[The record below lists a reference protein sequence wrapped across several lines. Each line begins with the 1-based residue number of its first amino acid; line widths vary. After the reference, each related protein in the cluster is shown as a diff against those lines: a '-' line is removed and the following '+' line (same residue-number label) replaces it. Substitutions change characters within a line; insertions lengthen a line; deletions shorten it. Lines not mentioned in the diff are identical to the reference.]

1 VAKVLT
7 LLFIVLLPLDLVFK
21 ELDLWY
27 LSSNFVG
34 LILFLYGV
42 LALRLR
48 LTSSHIGFIFFVML
62 VLMSYFW
69 SKEISYWIRSVL
81 PLVLSIAYVLVIPSI
96 VFYKNNLRVD
106 DLLVCY
112 VFSVLF
118 VAILAFIYY
127 LIYGSVYAGDRMT
140 LGSLNPTWLGAYISL
155 AILICFDRLRSSVSF
170 LYFGILIILSA
181 FLVLTQSRTSM
192 GAILGSLIFCLL
204 IFSARDLVRSIK
216 TLRLQTVNFKWVFF
230 VGVALIVLVGLVL
243 VIGTENLGLM
253 RLNSLMSGDLKAMT
267 AGRNLLFFE
276 YLQMPSDPLLG
287 WGYGMTPYQYCEY
300 YACDSHR
307 MPHNNY
313 LLIFKELGVIGS
325 AVYLFFSVHI
335 IFKAIFWRS
344 RRSFLVSLI
353 SVYLFIIGFGNDTI
367 GYKYYWIGVLLY
379 FIIYIGGRYEYHNS
393 NTRLSR

>member
-1 VAKVLT
+1 MAKVLT

>member
-1 VAKVLT
+1 
-7 LLFIVLLPLDLVFK
+7 
-21 ELDLWY
+21 
-27 LSSNFVG
+27 
-34 LILFLYGV
+34 
-42 LALRLR
+42 
-48 LTSSHIGFIFFVML
+48 
-62 VLMSYFW
+62 
-69 SKEISYWIRSVL
+69 
-81 PLVLSIAYVLVIPSI
+81 
-96 VFYKNNLRVD
+96 
-106 DLLVCY
+106 
-112 VFSVLF
+112 
-118 VAILAFIYY
+118 
-127 LIYGSVYAGDRMT
+127 MT